1 MAEKLDKLLERTRRL
16 AERARKEEEQLERT
30 ESAFSETISR
40 SETESFP
47 EKPEQRPTGRKPRF
61 NLEGTSVEVMTEK
74 IIRATRHA
82 GSQKAPADFGGDNQ
96 NLQDAIN
103 AGRLARHYK
112 DPYSMAAAFAQST
125 IGYGNFDIDLTDEG
139 QREMFKVAQ
148 AIAMTQQNQ
157 NTYMKKQALM
167 NSYRFRG
174 DPQFLSYEDW
184 DKMRQA
190 REMAQLRLKV
200 EQEIVNN
207 SYMKMGQMEEQ
218 LRRDDWF
225 NTNYPKNPKFI

>member
-1 MAEKLDKLLERTRRL
+1 MTEKAPESKEKRIKAAIKRQRQQITKLLPSETSR
-16 AERARKEEEQLERT
+16 EG
-30 ESAFSETISR
+30 SETISR

-47 EKPEQRPTGRKPRF
+47 EKPEQRPTGRRPTIEELNEQLIR
-61 NLEGTSVEVMTEK
+61 TS
-74 IIRATRHA
+74 RNP
-82 GSQKAPADFGGDNQ
+82 GSQKAPADFGGQNQ

-103 AGRLARHYK
+103 AARLARHYK

-190 REMAQLRLKV
+190 REMAQLRLKI